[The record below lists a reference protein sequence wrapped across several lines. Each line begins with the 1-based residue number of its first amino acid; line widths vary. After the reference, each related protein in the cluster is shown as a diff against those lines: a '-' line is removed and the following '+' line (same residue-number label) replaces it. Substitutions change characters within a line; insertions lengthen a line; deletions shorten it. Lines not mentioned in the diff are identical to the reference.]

1 MSVLRSSP
9 LTWAAVAASVILAV
23 VSCAGPGRLFGKPRV
38 SIAKIHIEKMGFS
51 DQTSRVDVRV
61 TNPNSVSMTITGI
74 EGTIEVDG
82 RPFARGVSTV
92 TTEIPARGEA
102 IVPVSLTA
110 SLSDV
115 MALLKKF
122 LKGGSE
128 GLPYVITGNI
138 HMAESFFLPDTIP
151 FSSRGTFSP
160 RGTKKGESSGQEGR

>member
-1 MSVLRSSP
+1 MPVWMLAAL
-9 LTWAAVAASVILAV
+9 LTIAA
-23 VSCAGPGRLFGKPRV
+23 CAGPGRLFEKPRV
-38 SIAKIHIEKMGFS
+38 SIARVHINKMGFP
-51 DQTSRVDVRV
+51 DQTYRVDVRV

-74 EGTIEVDG
+74 EGTIEIDG

-151 FSSRGTFSP
+151 FSSWGTFSP
-160 RGTKKGESSGQEGR
+160 RGTKKSESSGQEGR